1 MSMTSRSLA
10 CLGPHGF
17 HRTVYHEWD
26 GPPGAPTVVCVHGL
40 TRNGRDFD
48 PLAQA
53 LQRCFRVV
61 CPDVVGRG
69 GSDFLP
75 VAADYSYPLYLSDM
89 TALIARLDVAEV
101 IWIGTSMGGLIGMML
116 AAQPGTPIR
125 RLVVNDVGPLIAKE
139 GLERIASYVGED
151 PVFPDRGALE
161 AFIRKTAASFGPL
174 TDAQWRHLADHGG
187 RIRPDGTLGRAYD
200 PAIAT
205 AFTTVTDDV
214 DLWMLWDQVRCPTLV
229 IRGAESDLLRR
240 QDAAAMTQ
248 RGPKARLVEFPGI
261 GHAPAL
267 MAADQIAAVE
277 AFLGEAFLGEA
288 GLGE

>member
-1 MSMTSRSLA
+1 
-10 CLGPHGF
+10 
-17 HRTVYHEWD
+17 
-26 GPPGAPTVVCVHGL
+26 
-40 TRNGRDFD
+40 
-48 PLAQA
+48 
-53 LQRCFRVV
+53 
-61 CPDVVGRG
+61 
-69 GSDFLP
+69 
-75 VAADYSYPLYLSDM
+75 
-89 TALIARLDVAEV
+89 
-101 IWIGTSMGGLIGMML
+101 ML
-116 AAQPGTPIR
+116 AAQPGAPIR

-277 AFLGEAFLGEA
+277 AFLGEA